1 MGKAAGIL
9 GGLGPMATVYFYEMV
24 VRMTN
29 AKKDQEHIDMVI
41 MNKATTPDRTEYI
54 NGESDKNPAID
65 LINSAKKIQA
75 CGCSVIAMPCNTAH
89 YFYDEIQAN
98 IDVKMLNMPKETVKY
113 IKNKNYKK
121 VGILATKGT
130 IKANIY
136 QNICKQY
143 NLEYEILDQTNQDII
158 MDIIYNQIKAGQKP
172 NMKDFYKTVEYL
184 KAHNCDCIIL
194 GCTEL
199 SILKEDNNLDQ
210 EFYIDSM
217 EKLAEKLIEYSGKT
231 PKGE

>member
-1 MGKAAGIL
+1 
-9 GGLGPMATVYFYEMV
+9 MATVYFYEMV